1 MSATLPP
8 WEDSMS
14 DGCSIPALAKP
25 LFPMTPAQAQGCVP
39 HDQKYYFG
47 GTKEQRLKADAELLI
62 WWLDHHM
69 AADQAWA
76 GFEAIRLG
84 GGPEG
89 RHPKYSWAYG
99 GKRFVYDSKET
110 A

>member
-1 MSATLPP
+1 MSTTLPP
-8 WEDSMS
+8 WNPATS
-14 DGCSIPALAKP
+14 DGCSIPALLKP
-25 LFPMTPAQAQGCVP
+25 FFHITPEQRKACVR
-39 HDQKYYFG
+39 HDRAYYYG
-47 GTKEQRLKADAELLI
+47 GTKEDRLIADATLMIE
-62 WWLDHHM
+62 WLRAGM
-69 AADQAWA
+69 TEEQAQS

-89 RHPKYSWAYG
+89 RKPYSWAFG